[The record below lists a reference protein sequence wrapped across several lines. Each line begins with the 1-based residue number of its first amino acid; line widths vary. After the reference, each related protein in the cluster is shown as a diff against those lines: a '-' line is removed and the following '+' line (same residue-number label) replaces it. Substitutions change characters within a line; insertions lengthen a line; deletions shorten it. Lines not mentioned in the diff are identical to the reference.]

1 MSKVRPAVTKSKQNN
16 SALNSWEERMELK
29 GKVAFVSGGTRG
41 IGLSVAEKLA
51 QNGANVVINYFRSR
65 QGAREAEEKI
75 KSYGVDCF
83 AHRANMGN
91 HDQIP
96 AIFEEIK
103 ERFGKLDILVS
114 NAALGLYTDLLKID
128 DKAWDLSMHTNARAF
143 LHCIQLGAAIMPDH
157 SRIVTLSSLGS
168 IRYIP
173 GYSAIGVSKAALENI
188 VRYAAIELAPRQ
200 ITVNAVSGG
209 FIDTTALSV
218 FPNYEKMKQG
228 VEERTPFGRV
238 GRPEEMADVVVFL
251 ASPKASWI
259 TGQTVI
265 VDGGYSL
272 M

>member
-1 MSKVRPAVTKSKQNN
+1 
-16 SALNSWEERMELK
+16 MELK

-41 IGLSVAEKLA
+41 IGFAVAERLA
-51 QNGANVVINYFRSR
+51 QRGANVVINYFRSR
-65 QGAREAEEKI
+65 QSAREAVEKI
-75 KSYGVDCF
+75 QAHGVECF

-91 HDQIP
+91 HDQLP
-96 AIFEEIK
+96 GIFEVIK
-103 ERFGKLDILVS
+103 ERFGKLDIMIS
-114 NAALGLYTDLLKID
+114 NAALGLYTDLLDID

-143 LHCIQLGAAIMPDH
+143 LHCVQLGSPLMPDH

-188 VRYAAIELAPRQ
+188 VRYAAIEMAPRE
-200 ITVNAVSGG
+200 ITVNCVSGG
-209 FIDTTALSV
+209 FIDTRALSV
-218 FPNYEKMKQG
+218 FPNFEEMKRE
-228 VEERTPFGRV
+228 VSERTPFKRIGK
-238 GRPEEMADVVVFL
+238 PEEVADVVVFL
-251 ASPKASWI
+251 AGPKASWI